1 MNDEQHTREIAGN
14 NIESTTPVRYP
25 LFYNP
30 YEDTI
35 SHGIPPIPPPPP
47 RAKRNWGR
55 SIAVIGLVLLL
66 VVALGITGL
75 VSYYVGKTTGASGST
90 PTPHRSSP
98 VLFQTPTHLQQT
110 PTSQPTIAVETP
122 TSNVGATTV
131 TADELYNAFIA
142 SSISATNPIEMDT
155 SFWQCCS
162 YYPAHGSVQF
172 TETVDNNTL
181 IIAVFNNAHDAS
193 LVAAQ
198 QQWAAQYIQVDM
210 CLLLSL
216 EGPPDISYY
225 KPVMQRYCV

>member
-1 MNDEQHTREIAGN
+1 MGDEQNTREIAGN
-14 NIESTTPVRYP
+14 NIEPTTPVHYP

-30 YEDTI
+30 YEHTTP
-35 SHGIPPIPPPPP
+35 HGIPPIPPPPP

-55 SIAVIGLVLLL
+55 SIVVIGLVLLL

-75 VSYYVGKTTGASGST
+75 VSYFVGKTTGASGST
-90 PTPHRSSP
+90 PA
-98 VLFQTPTHLQQT
+98 HLQQT
-110 PTSQPTIAVETP
+110 SASLPTITVETP

-131 TADELYNAFIA
+131 TADELYNAFVA
-142 SSISATNPIEMDT
+142 SSISATNPIEMDS

-162 YYPAHGSVQF
+162 YYPAYGSVQF
-172 TETVDNNTL
+172 TETVDDNTL

-193 LVAAQ
+193 LVATQ